1 MIVPR
6 SPSGIPGLDTVL
18 QGGYPTNTTIALRAE
33 PSNASELFLQQF
45 VSEGL
50 KLGNPVIYC
59 CMYRHPASLIKS
71 MRQAGTDVVE
81 AVANNQLVLLDCF
94 SMQKLPLE
102 VGLDKIVH
110 RKIIPIEDVDDERLL
125 QDGLATAVERLATL
139 RGLRAVCES
148 LPSALTV
155 RNGMDI
161 VRWGRRA
168 FGDLRAF
175 DTITVHMFPL
185 GVREELFDL
194 MAEDFDGVIEI
205 RAERNTDRIRYV
217 LDVRKMRL
225 TDVPLKMFDLDT
237 EGAVLSL
244 KTVQKIT

>member
-6 SPSGIPGLDTVL
+6 SPSGIPGLDPIL

-45 VSEGL
+45 VSQGL
-50 KLGNPVIYC
+50 KLGSPVIYC
-59 CMYRHPASLIKS
+59 CMSQHPASLVKS
-71 MRQAGTDVVE
+71 MRQTGMDVVE

-94 SMQKLPLE
+94 SMQKQPIE
-102 VGLDKIVH
+102 MGLDKIVQK
-110 RKIIPIEDVDDERLL
+110 KIIPIEDSDDERLL
-125 QDGLATAVERLATL
+125 QDALATAVERISSL

-148 LPSALTV
+148 MPSALTV

-175 DTITVHMFPL
+175 ETITMHMFPL
-185 GVREELFDL
+185 GKREELFDL
-194 MAEDFDGVIEI
+194 MAEDFDGVMEL
-205 RAERNTDRIRYV
+205 RVERSTDRVRYF
-217 LDVRKMRL
+217 LEIRKMRL
-225 TDVPLKMFDLDT
+225 TDIPLKTFDLDT
-237 EGAVLSL
+237 DNSVVSL